1 MNLQF
6 ARRMDQF
13 GAGIFNRL
21 DDKRRAVE
29 AQGRPVYNL
38 SIGTPDFLPPAHV
51 MEALAQAA
59 AKPENYRYAL
69 RERPSLL
76 AAVQNWYRR
85 RYQVELAE
93 DEILAVYGSQEGLTH
108 IGWAVCDPGD
118 VVLVPDPG
126 YPIFGMGPFLCG
138 ARVETYPLH
147 AENGYLPDLDAIDPA
162 LARAAKMMVV
172 SYPLNP
178 VAVCAPRQFYEDLI
192 EFARRYDILI
202 VHDNAYSEIV
212 FDGREG
218 GSFLSIPGAKEVGVE
233 YNSLSKTYNLTGA
246 RISFVVGNAQVV
258 ERFRTLRS
266 QIDYGIFLPVQIA
279 AEAALNGPQDSVE
292 AQRQQYQARR
302 DALCGGLRSIG
313 WDVPDSQ
320 GSMFAWAPLPQGY
333 TDSAAFCLELVE
345 KTGLLCTPGVAF
357 GPLGEGHVPLRPGPA
372 AGTDPHHRRSR
383 PRRRNPPE
391 LTASQPVAA
400 PMACR
405 RVPACAEGADAPP
418 PLCGG
423 TPLRHGFAV
432 PPPLKGR
439 LRDPLSEREGSP

>member
-1 MNLQF
+1 MKLQF

-13 GAGIFNRL
+13 GAGIFNQL
-21 DDKRRAVE
+21 DEKRRAVE
-29 AQGRPVYNL
+29 ASGRKVYNL
-38 SIGTPDFLPPAHV
+38 SIGTPDFSPAPHV
-51 MEALAQAA
+51 MEALSQAA
-59 AKPENYRYAL
+59 RKPENYRYAL
-69 RERPSLL
+69 SERPQLL
-76 AAVQNWYRR
+76 EAVQGWYRR
-85 RYQVELAE
+85 RYQVELAR
-93 DEILAVYGSQEGLTH
+93 DEIMAIYGSQEGLHH
-108 IGWAVCDPGD
+108 IALALCDPGD
-118 VVLVPDPG
+118 VVLAPNPG
-126 YPIFGMGPFLCG
+126 YPIFSMGPYLCG
-138 ARVETYPLH
+138 AHVETYPLLP
-147 AENGYLPDLDAIDPA
+147 ENGYLPDLAAIDPA
-162 LARAAKMMVV
+162 LARRAKMMVV

-178 VAVCAPRQFYEDLI
+178 VAVTAPRAFYEDLVA
-192 EFARRYDILI
+192 FAQRYNIII

-333 TDSAAFCLELVE
+333 TDSGAFCLELVE

-357 GPLGEGHVPLRPGPA
+357 GPLGEGHVRFALVQ
-372 AGTDPHHRRSR
+372 
-383 PRRRNPPE
+383 PPE
-391 LTASQPVAA
+391 QIRTIVEAV
-400 PMACR
+400 R
-405 RVPACAEGADAPP
+405 D
-418 PLCGG
+418 GG
-423 TPLRHGFAV
+423 ILRN
-432 PPPLKGR
+432 
-439 LRDPLSEREGSP
+439 

>member
-357 GPLGEGHVPLRPGPA
+357 GPLGEGHVRFALVQ
-372 AGTDPHHRRSR
+372 
-383 PRRRNPPE
+383 PPE
-391 LTASQPVAA
+391 QIRTIVETV
-400 PMACR
+400 R
-405 RVPACAEGADAPP
+405 D
-418 PLCGG
+418 GG
-423 TPLRHGFAV
+423 ILRN
-432 PPPLKGR
+432 
-439 LRDPLSEREGSP
+439 